1 MKTPRLSGEAI
12 AAAAGIPG
20 PTLRSWIGRR
30 ILKRPNRWRPEDA
43 VSIHILWHLTNHGW
57 SLENALT
64 FVETNRHI
72 IERGSGWLVIGRAG
86 SWGLG
91 GGGHFTCG
99 GLLVDRPE
107 DLERAVLHAARVKA
121 DCRSLLVFDLS
132 EISAKCKVGLQ
143 AYLGSLRMRGRRPKQ
158 LTEMREG

>member
-1 MKTPRLSGEAI
+1 MKPPKLSSRAI
-12 AAAAGIPG
+12 AAGAGIPPG
-20 PTLRSWIGRR
+20 TLHAW
-30 ILKRPNRWRPEDA
+30 LKRRVVKAPKTWRIEDA
-43 VSIHILWHLTNHGW
+43 TALSVMWLLTLQGW
-57 SLENALT
+57 PPKNAAT
-64 FVETNRHI
+64 FVQANRQI
-72 IERGSGWLVIGRAG
+72 IESGAGWLVIGRAAT
-86 SWGLG
+86 WGRA

-143 AYLGSLRMRGRRPKQ
+143 AYLGSLMMRGRRPKQ